1 MFIVLCK
8 TLINLN
14 YVLAS
19 YRQTNDIGMYNLS
32 NSLILILDICF
43 FFFDGLFRLAF
54 LYFVLN

>member
-8 TLINLN
+8 KLINLN

-43 FFFDGLFRLAF
+43 FFNGLFRLAF